1 MGTEEYNGR
10 PLVYVNSIRKES
22 QGDVTSAGAMAEG
35 EENSGAR
42 FHKYKT
48 GRTADANYRENHF
61 MIYRLTEIYFFKAEA
76 LTRKNA
82 GRATDEAVEL
92 INASRRRAFSAADW
106 AAARY
111 TTTSLTLD
119 ELLAEKGREFIFEG
133 KRRTDIIRF
142 GRFISGS
149 WWDHEPTNDPD
160 REIYPIPY
168 TQIANNPNLI
178 QNPGY

>member
-1 MGTEEYNGR
+1 
-10 PLVYVNSIRKES
+10 VNSIRKES
-22 QGDVTSAGAMAEG
+22 QGDLTSDGGMAEG

-48 GRTADANYRENHF
+48 GRTSDPNYRENHF

-76 LTRKNA
+76 LMRKNG
-82 GRATDEAVEL
+82 GRATEEAVAL
-92 INASRRRAFSAADW
+92 INASRRRAFKTADW
-106 AAARY
+106 EQAKY
-111 TTTSLTLD
+111 TTANLDLD

-142 GRFISGS
+142 GRFTKGT
-149 WWDHEPTNDPD
+149 WWDHKPTNDVTK
-160 REIYPIPY
+160 EIYPIPY